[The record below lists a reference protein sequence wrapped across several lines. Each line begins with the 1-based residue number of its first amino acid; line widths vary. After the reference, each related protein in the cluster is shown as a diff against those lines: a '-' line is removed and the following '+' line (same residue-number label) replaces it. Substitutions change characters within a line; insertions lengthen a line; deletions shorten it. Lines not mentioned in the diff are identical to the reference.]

1 MLIKIDDGNVKDVA
15 ITEVNATNYIVPDNE
30 KHVYHCKI
38 EVRKFDQDTGAR
50 LSKPRIQKFG
60 VKMFKQIA
68 SELKRQGYT
77 VEILHNPTEYMEAEK
92 ARKAEE
98 AAMAAERKAM
108 AAERKAKEAE
118 EKRAA
123 EETARK
129 AEIDAAVAAAL
140 AEQQKQHEADIEAA
154 VAKAMAKA
162 EKKAAKAEKKAK
174 ADESETNA
182 E

>member
-1 MLIKIDDGNVKDVA
+1 MLIRTDDGNVKDEV
-15 ITEVNATNYIVPDNE
+15 ITKVNASNYIVPDNE
-30 KHVYHCKI
+30 KHLYHCKI

-60 VKMFKQIA
+60 AKMFNQIA
-68 SELKRQGYT
+68 SELKRQGYAID
-77 VEILHNPTEYMEAEK
+77 ILHNPIEYIEAEK

-98 AAMAAERKAM
+98 AAMT
-108 AAERKAKEAE
+108 AERKAKEAE
-118 EKRAA
+118 EQRAA
-123 EETARK
+123 EEAARK

-140 AEQQKQHEADIEAA
+140 AEQQKKHEADIEAA

-162 EKKAAKAEKKAK
+162 EKKSKKAAKTE
-174 ADESETNA
+174 ESNTNA

>member
-1 MLIKIDDGNVKDVA
+1 MLTKTDDGNVKDVA
-15 ITEVNATNYIVPDNE
+15 IVEVNATNYIVPDNE
-30 KHVYHCKI
+30 KHLYHCKI

-60 VKMFKQIA
+60 AKMFKQI
-68 SELKRQGYT
+68 SHELKRQGYT
-77 VEILHNPTEYMEAEK
+77 IDILHNPTEYMEAEK

-98 AAMAAERKAM
+98 AAMT
-108 AAERKAKEAE
+108 AERKAKEAE

-123 EETARK
+123 EEAARK

-154 VAKAMAKA
+154 VAKA

-174 ADESETNA
+174 AEESETNA

>member
-1 MLIKIDDGNVKDVA
+1 MLIRTDDGNVKDEA
-15 ITEVNATNYIVPDNE
+15 ITKVNASNYIVPDNE
-30 KHVYHCKI
+30 KHLYHCKI

-60 VKMFKQIA
+60 AKMFKQI
-68 SELKRQGYT
+68 SHELQRQGYT
-77 VEILHNPTEYMEAEK
+77 IDILHNPTEYMEAEK

-98 AAMAAERKAM
+98 AAMT
-108 AAERKAKEAE
+108 AERKAKEAE
-118 EKRAA
+118 EARKA
-123 EETARK
+123 EEAARK

-140 AEQQKQHEADIEAA
+140 DEQQKQHEADIEAA

>member
-1 MLIKIDDGNVKDVA
+1 MLTKTDDGNVKDVA
-15 ITEVNATNYIVPDNE
+15 IVEVNATNYIVPDNE
-30 KHVYHCKI
+30 KHLYHCKI

-60 VKMFKQIA
+60 AKMFKQI
-68 SELKRQGYT
+68 SYELKRQGYT
-77 VEILHNPTEYMEAEK
+77 IDILHNPTEYMEAEK

-98 AAMAAERKAM
+98 AAMT
-108 AAERKAKEAE
+108 AERKAKEAE

-123 EETARK
+123 EEAARK

-174 ADESETNA
+174 AEESETNA

>member
-1 MLIKIDDGNVKDVA
+1 MLTKTDDGNVKDVA
-15 ITEVNATNYIVPDNE
+15 IAEVNATNYIVPDNE
-30 KHVYHCKI
+30 KHLYHCKI

-60 VKMFKQIA
+60 AKMFKQI
-68 SELKRQGYT
+68 SHELKRQGYAID
-77 VEILHNPTEYMEAEK
+77 ILHNPTEYMEAEK

-98 AAMAAERKAM
+98 AAMT
-108 AAERKAKEAE
+108 AERKAKEAE

-123 EETARK
+123 EDAARK

-154 VAKAMAKA
+154 VAKAIAKTMAKA
-162 EKKAAKAEKKAK
+162 EKKTKAE
-174 ADESETNA
+174 
-182 E
+182 

>member
-1 MLIKIDDGNVKDVA
+1 MLIRTEDGNVKDVA
-15 ITEVNATNYIVPDNE
+15 IKEVNATNYIVPDNE
-30 KHVYHCKI
+30 KHLYHCKI
-38 EVRKFDQDTGAR
+38 EVRKFDQDSGAR

-60 VKMFKQIA
+60 AKMFKQI
-68 SELKRQGYT
+68 SHELKRQGYT
-77 VEILHNPTEYMEAEK
+77 IDILHNPTEYMEAEK

-98 AAMAAERKAM
+98 AAMTAERA
-108 AAERKAKEAE
+108 RKAEE

-123 EETARK
+123 EEANRK
-129 AEIDAAVAAAL
+129 AEIEAAVAAAL

-174 ADESETNA
+174 AEESETNA

>member
-1 MLIKIDDGNVKDVA
+1 MLTKTDDGNVKDVA
-15 ITEVNATNYIVPDNE
+15 IVEVNATNYIVPDNE
-30 KHVYHCKI
+30 KHLYHCKI

-60 VKMFKQIA
+60 AKMFKQI
-68 SELKRQGYT
+68 SHELKRQGYT
-77 VEILHNPTEYMEAEK
+77 IDILHNPTEYMEAEK

-98 AAMAAERKAM
+98 
-108 AAERKAKEAE
+108 
-118 EKRAA
+118 KRAA
-123 EETARK
+123 EDAARK

-140 AEQQKQHEADIEAA
+140 AEQQKQHEADIDAA
-154 VAKAMAKA
+154 VAKAMAMAKA